1 MDSSRSGSFPVLILS
16 PGHNTDPS
24 GLAFSG
30 DYTGSLPGNGVLEI
44 PQEHSLLRV
53 LLPQYECPSSF
64 QQLLPVEKLPKYA
77 QAGFEGFK
85 TLNRI
90 QSKLYRAA
98 LETDENLLLCAP
110 TVSTALAAF
119 WWGVCMFLVARGFI
133 STCTPQFFILGWKRC

>member
-1 MDSSRSGSFPVLILS
+1 MESATGSFARKCN
-16 PGHNTDPS
+16 PGHPARTESVHGAASDRN
-24 GLAFSG
+24 AF
-30 DYTGSLPGNGVLEI
+30 
-44 PQEHSLLRV
+44 LL
-53 LLPQYECPSSF
+53 

-110 TVSTALAAF
+110 TVSTAQAAAF
-119 WWGVCMFLVARGFI
+119 WGVLPTEHFLGCSIQGEGCVGRDGSPAHVPPVLHSLVEG
-133 STCTPQFFILGWKRC
+133 